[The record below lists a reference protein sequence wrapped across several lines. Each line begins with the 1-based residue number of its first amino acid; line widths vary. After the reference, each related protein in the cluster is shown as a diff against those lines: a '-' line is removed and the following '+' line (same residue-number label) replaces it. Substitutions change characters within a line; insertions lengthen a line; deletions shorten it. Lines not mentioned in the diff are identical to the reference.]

1 MKKYTSPFS
10 KSELRYFQTLMQND
24 TKAEGRGATYAKLE
38 ILLRE
43 GNRWHRKSL
52 YTFIKTESP
61 YLIKGSNKSKQLTK
75 QEQTLKGGKNE
86 LFTK

>member
-1 MKKYTSPFS
+1 MAQKYTSPFS

-43 GNRWHRKSL
+43 GN
-52 YTFIKTESP
+52 
-61 YLIKGSNKSKQLTK
+61 
-75 QEQTLKGGKNE
+75 
-86 LFTK
+86 

>member
-38 ILLRE
+38 ILLKE
-43 GNRWHRKSL
+43 DLKKWFFYKMN
-52 YTFIKTESP
+52 Y
-61 YLIKGSNKSKQLTK
+61 YLNHYMNK
-75 QEQTLKGGKNE
+75 
-86 LFTK
+86 